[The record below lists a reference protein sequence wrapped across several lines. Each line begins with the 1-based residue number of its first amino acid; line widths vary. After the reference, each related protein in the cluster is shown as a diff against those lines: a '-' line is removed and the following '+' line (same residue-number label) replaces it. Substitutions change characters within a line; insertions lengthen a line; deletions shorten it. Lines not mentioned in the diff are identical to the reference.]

1 MGGVI
6 SKVNRILNAKS
17 TSVFMFGF
25 TGTYKVFTDYK
36 RAPESEKK
44 NVLLKDTFIL
54 AGSATGLTAYT
65 IGRNNF
71 IASPLRKQSSKLIDK
86 GVEKFKKTKAWHAL
100 NTSVGKVIEKPL
112 EVIAKHSYNI
122 AKDCLDNTLLVASG
136 ILGALGVD
144 YLIQV
149 SHSHRNIVEEKTEK
163 EKVKVKV
170 KPEAVIENEMMHTPL
185 AKIKKSHNIIKR
197 KQKTESTENKNT
209 QPQVNNYVDPVSKL
223 KAKFKDNVVPQD
235 INNIVNEDTKNN
247 IISNITNMP
256 EMKVFTNTMI
266 GLQSLRITEEKTF
279 KDKLRSTTN
288 SLLKGTLVPMFFLS
302 LASNVTKGMRSIYRV
317 PLVFSS
323 LVAGTM
329 FANKKIDKKIGTI
342 S

>member
-25 TGTYKVFTDYK
+25 TGTYKVLTDYK

-149 SHSHRNIVEEKTEK
+149 SHSHRNIVEENTEK

-170 KPEAVIENEMMHTPL
+170 KPEAVIENEMMHTPV

>member
-25 TGTYKVFTDYK
+25 TGTYKVLTDYK

-86 GVEKFKKTKAWHAL
+86 GVDKFKKTKAWHAL

-170 KPEAVIENEMMHTPL
+170 KPEAVIENEMMHTPV

-329 FANKKIDKKIGTI
+329 FANKKIDKKISTI

>member
-1 MGGVI
+1 
-6 SKVNRILNAKS
+6 
-17 TSVFMFGF
+17 MFGL
-25 TGTYKVFTDYK
+25 TGTYKIFTDYK

-54 AGSATGLTAYT
+54 AGSATGLAAYSV
-65 IGRNNF
+65 GRNNF
-71 IASPLRKQSSKLIDK
+71 IASPLRKNSSKFIDK
-86 GVEKFKKTKAWHAL
+86 GVEKFKKTRVWHAL
-100 NTSVGKVIEKPL
+100 NTSIGKVIEKPL
-112 EVIAKHSYNI
+112 ELITKHSYNI

-170 KPEAVIENEMMHTPL
+170 KPEAVIENEMMHTPV

>member
-6 SKVNRILNAKS
+6 SKVNRVLNAKS
-17 TSVFMFGF
+17 TGIFMFGF
-25 TGTYKVFTDYK
+25 TGTYKIFTDYK

-54 AGSATGLTAYT
+54 AGSATGLAAYSV
-65 IGRNNF
+65 GRNNF
-71 IASPLRKQSSKLIDK
+71 IASPLRKNSSKLIDK
-86 GVEKFKKTKAWHAL
+86 GVEKFKKTRVWHAM
-100 NTSVGKVIEKPL
+100 NTSIGKVIEKPL
-112 EVIAKHSYNI
+112 ELIAKHSYNI

-136 ILGALGVD
+136 IMGALGMD

-149 SHSHRNIVEEKTEK
+149 GHSHRNIVEEKTEQ
-163 EKVKVKV
+163 EKVKVKETPV
-170 KPEAVIENEMMHTPL
+170 NIVEDKMMHTPV
-185 AKIKKSHNIIKR
+185 AKIKKSHNILKHKKKVEDTKIT
-197 KQKTESTENKNT
+197 QTPANT
-209 QPQVNNYVDPVSKL
+209 YVDPVTKL
-223 KAKFKDNVVPQD
+223 KSKFKDNVVSQD

-302 LASNVTKGMRSIYRV
+302 LTSNITKGMRSIYRV
-317 PLVFSS
+317 PIVFTS

-329 FANKKIDKKIGTI
+329 ITNKKIDKKMSKING
-342 S
+342 

>member
-25 TGTYKVFTDYK
+25 TGTYKVLTDYK

-149 SHSHRNIVEEKTEK
+149 SHSHRNIVEENTEK

-170 KPEAVIENEMMHTPL
+170 KPEAVIENEMMHTPV

-197 KQKTESTENKNT
+197 KQKIESTENKNT

>member
-6 SKVNRILNAKS
+6 SKVNKVLNAKS

-25 TGTYKVFTDYK
+25 TGAYKVLTDYK

-71 IASPLRKQSSKLIDK
+71 VASPLRKQSSKLIDK
-86 GVEKFKKTKAWHAL
+86 GVEKFKKTKAWHAM
-100 NTSVGKVIEKPL
+100 NTSVGKIIEKPL

-136 ILGALGVD
+136 IMGALGVD

-170 KPEAVIENEMMHTPL
+170 KPEAVIENEMMHTPV

-197 KQKTESTENKNT
+197 KQKIESTENKNT

-329 FANKKIDKKIGTI
+329 FANKRIDKKIGTI

>member
-170 KPEAVIENEMMHTPL
+170 KPEAVIENEMMHTPV

-197 KQKTESTENKNT
+197 KHKTESTENKNT

-288 SLLKGTLVPMFFLS
+288 SLLKGTLVPMFFFS